1 MKRNS
6 LKQILHT
13 LAWKSFLTENEI
25 MEVTFGYNRNTSGAS
40 NKKYADMLRRG
51 MAKGLIK
58 RIKANDTG
66 IRSKYFYYLTDCEV
80 GILKLV
86 RKNFHLNVES
96 KFSFPL
102 RDIN

>member
-25 MEVTFGYNRNTSGAS
+25 MEVTFGYNRNTSS
-40 NKKYADMLRRG
+40 EPNKKYADMLRRG

-58 RIKANDTG
+58 RIKADNTG
-66 IRSKYFYYLTDCEV
+66 VRSKYFYYLTDCEV

-86 RKNFHLNVES
+86 RSKFHLNIE
-96 KFSFPL
+96 K
-102 RDIN
+102 RNIC

>member
-6 LKQILHT
+6 LKEILHT

-25 MEVTFGYNRNTSGAS
+25 MEVTFGYNRNEDRSS

-51 MAKGLIK
+51 MSKGLIK
-58 RIKANDTG
+58 RIKADNTG
-66 IRSKYFYYLTDCEV
+66 VRSKYFYYLTSCEA

-86 RKNFHLNVES
+86 RKNFHLNIEG
-96 KFSFPL
+96 KF
-102 RDIN
+102 